1 MKTKNLLLIVACL
14 LLSNVS
20 TAQDFQEPTEG
31 KAVIYFLRTSNLG
44 AAINFKYFI
53 DEEYLGKFSGKNYA
67 RYEVEPG
74 EHLVW
79 TKSENLDF
87 MKADLKANAIYL
99 IHVKP
104 KMGGFK
110 AAVRLEVPDL
120 SDAKLRDRIKKML
133 SKKKPVT
140 FNMKKAEKE
149 IAKIKEYLEKYE
161 KRKTS
166 TGENRI
172 KVLSADMN
180 FSN

>member
-1 MKTKNLLLIVACL
+1 MKTKFLFLLIVFAL
-14 LLSNVS
+14 QSN
-20 TAQDFQEPTEG
+20 TIEAQDFQKPSEG

-67 RYEVEPG
+67 RYEVDPG
-74 EHLVW
+74 EHLIYA
-79 TKSENLDF
+79 KSENLDF
-87 MKADLKANAIYL
+87 MKADLAADGIYL

-110 AAVRLEVPDL
+110 AAVRLEVPNLGDP
-120 SDAKLRDRIKKML
+120 KLVEKVKKL
-133 SKKKPVT
+133 LAKKKPVT
-140 FNMKKAEKE
+140 FNMKKSEKE

-161 KRKTS
+161 KRKNS
-166 TGENRI
+166 TGEN
-172 KVLSADMN
+172 KVKILSSDMN